1 MNKVN
6 LNIIA
11 PKLGALSSDYVS
23 PRQTDEYTWLF
34 SLLDLISRTQSH
46 SAFHFDVDFVFV
58 QQNASQTIAIL
69 PCLDMH
75 LWDFIYALCVLS
87 DPPRLLWNRIGTQNV
102 LSRPNF
108 GWHAHATIKCQ
119 ILQSANGISLV
130 DYWFVSSQH
139 SPSPV
144 CEGVACV
151 MRGWHKQVDIAV
163 IHARSAKC
171 IWKKT
176 CVGWLQRNV
185 SNVFWKWAGTNGVSV
200 SANKRIEFYYSIS
213 IAGGLCCVYPVAI
226 VYGGNLTK
234 TTKHTTT
241 PNRCKLICLLD
252 ITMQTRGLHFVF
264 FAAGGGLLFCFRK
277 LLSAIVS
284 FGEIKKVLIP
294 IEFAFPAP
302 QTVQRQPHRKTHSEG
317 RIRGKLPA
325 VNSLCWWCIPVLCL
339 FMFQITRCGNAALM
353 VIIGWTCIDYDPLGA

>member
-1 MNKVN
+1 MFLHGKLTSTLGCSRFSTSFREHNHTPRTTSMSILYLFNKMQV
-6 LNIIA
+6 
-11 PKLGALSSDYVS
+11 K
-23 PRQTDEYTWLF
+23 R
-34 SLLDLISRTQSH
+34 SL
-46 SAFHFDVDFVFV
+46 
-58 QQNASQTIAIL
+58 AIL

-139 SPSPV
+139 SSSPV

-234 TTKHTTT
+234 TTKHQCRTHKPT

-284 FGEIKKVLIP
+284 FDEIKKVLIP
-294 IEFAFPAP
+294 IEFGFPRTANRSTSATP
-302 QTVQRQPHRKTHSEG
+302 QNTF
-317 RIRGKLPA
+317 RGKNPGKT
-325 VNSLCWWCIPVLCL
+325 S
-339 FMFQITRCGNAALM
+339 CG
-353 VIIGWTCIDYDPLGA
+353 